1 MLKKTSILL
10 TEDKFAEQEDYI
22 QKIKKLNVLFETEH
36 RRPRYAFTQT
46 YGCQQNESDTEKIN
60 GMLIKM
66 GFVLVSEKNEA
77 DLILLNTCAVRE
89 HAEQKVFGTVGALVH
104 LKKKN
109 PSLIIAMCGCMVS
122 QQHIR
127 QQIRQKYKHVTFVF
141 DTSAIWRFPENLY
154 NVFMGKDMLV
164 DAGHDDG
171 IVIEDIPVKRLSKYK
186 AWVPIMT
193 GCNNFCSYCIVPY
206 VRGREKSR
214 KREDVLNEIEAL
226 VLSGYKEI
234 VLLGQNV
241 NSYHKDIDDSYDFA
255 DLLKDINRI
264 EGDFIVRFMTS
275 HPKDASHKL
284 FDIMAE
290 CHKIERH
297 IHLPFQSGSDDILK
311 SMNRKY
317 TSGEYLALV
326 EYARKK
332 VPGITFT
339 SDVIVGF
346 PGESD
351 DDFEKTLDLI
361 RKVGFCGLYMFI
373 YSKRKGTPAAKMENQ
388 VSDDDKKHRFM
399 RLTELQRQVSEEF
412 HRQFVGKSV
421 RILSEGFVKND
432 HNMISGRTEENI
444 IVHAELSDRSVSE
457 GEFVF
462 VEITDSMNWALKG
475 KIKD

>member
-284 FDIMAE
+284 FDIMA
-290 CHKIERH
+290 
-297 IHLPFQSGSDDILK
+297 
-311 SMNRKY
+311 
-317 TSGEYLALV
+317 
-326 EYARKK
+326 
-332 VPGITFT
+332 
-339 SDVIVGF
+339 DVIRSNAISICRFSPEV
-346 PGESD
+346 
-351 DDFEKTLDLI
+351 
-361 RKVGFCGLYMFI
+361 MI
-373 YSKRKGTPAAKMENQ
+373 Y
-388 VSDDDKKHRFM
+388 
-399 RLTELQRQVSEEF
+399 
-412 HRQFVGKSV
+412 
-421 RILSEGFVKND
+421 
-432 HNMISGRTEENI
+432 
-444 IVHAELSDRSVSE
+444 
-457 GEFVF
+457 
-462 VEITDSMNWALKG
+462 
-475 KIKD
+475 